1 MVIFLDVANTSI
13 RLVVPYFGQRPT
25 YFPLVVASMARNPDV
40 SWLMLTDAPVP
51 DRPPNL
57 TVQRWELADL
67 AERIQQHF
75 DFRISLAQPYK
86 LCDFR
91 PAFGEVFA
99 AELEGYDFWG
109 HCDLDVIFGQIRDHL
124 PEAAFAA
131 DKILVR
137 GSFSLYRNT
146 EEAAGWFRRVTDRV
160 DHRSAL
166 STPATAHFDEWLGIY
181 RILRTLDVPIWQ
193 EENIF
198 DMSLRMY
205 RTRAGHPTGRDPRR
219 YAWED
224 GTMAEYRIER
234 GRVQRRTA
242 MLIHLQKRRMRR
254 PSPAVLGSDRYW
266 VNPDGFA
273 VQHGVGVRDVLAAR
287 LPTGR
292 DLLPFHLRRV
302 QRRRAGAT
310 AVGVG
315 PAAITAGAR

>member
-1 MVIFLDVANTSI
+1 MVGPSI
-13 RLVVPYFGQRPT
+13 RLVVPYFGERPP
-25 YFPLVVASMARNPDV
+25 YFALVIASMARNPGVD
-40 SWLMLTDAPVP
+40 WLVLTDAPVP
-51 DRPPNL
+51 DCPPNVEVRL
-57 TVQRWELADL
+57 WEFTDL
-67 AERIQQHF
+67 AERFQQHF
-75 DFRISLAQPYK
+75 DFTISLAKPYK

-99 AELEGYDFWG
+99 TELEGYDFWG
-109 HCDLDVIFGQIRDHL
+109 HCDLDVIFGQVRDHL
-124 PEAAFAA
+124 PAVAFEA

-137 GSFSLYRNT
+137 GNFSLYRNT

-160 DHRSAL
+160 DHRAAL

-181 RILRTLDVPIWQ
+181 RILRALDVPIWQ

-198 DMSLRMY
+198 DMSLRTY
-205 RTRAGHPTGRDPRR
+205 RTRASQPPGRDPRR

-224 GTMAEYRIER
+224 GTMAEYRVER

-254 PSPAVLGSDRYW
+254 PSPAVLGGDRYW

-273 VQHGVGVRDVLAAR
+273 VQRGVGMREVLAAH

-315 PAAITAGAR
+315 PAASRTGIR